1 MSIKDE
7 LAAELRDAMRSGDH
21 RRREVVRE
29 IETQVSRKRAEPGFA
44 GKVDDDLYLEIMG
57 GFAKKMDKA
66 ASEYDG
72 LGTRG
77 ADMAAKLRWE
87 VEYLARWLPT
97 KLSEEETRKIVRAA
111 IAELA
116 VDDPKMAGRVVG
128 HLMKSMGEDLD
139 GGLVNRV
146 VREEL
151 EAG

>member
-7 LAAELRDAMRSGDH
+7 LATELRDAMKAGDH

-29 IETQVSRKRAEPGFA
+29 IETQISRKRAEPGFE
-44 GKVDDDLYLEIMG
+44 GQVDDGLYLEIMS

-66 ASEYDG
+66 AGEYEA
-72 LGTRG
+72 LGERG

-87 VEYLARWLPT
+87 VSYLSRWLPS
-97 KLSEEETRKIVRAA
+97 KLSEDETRRAVRTA
-111 IAELA
+111 IADLG

-128 HLMKSMGEDLD
+128 HLMKTMGGDLD

-151 EAG
+151 DAG

>member
-29 IETQVSRKRAEPGFA
+29 IETLVARRRSEPGFQ
-44 GKVDDDLYLEIMG
+44 GSIDDDLYVGVMAA
-57 GFAKKMDKA
+57 FAKKMEKA
-66 ASEYDG
+66 AGEYEG
-72 LGTRG
+72 LGDRG

-87 VEYLARWLPT
+87 VEYLARWLPS
-97 KLSEEETRKIVRAA
+97 KLSEEETHDAVRSA
-111 IAELA
+111 IAELG

-128 HLMKSMGEDLD
+128 HLMKTMGGSLD
-139 GGLVNRV
+139 GGLVNRL
-146 VREEL
+146 VRSEL

>member
-1 MSIKDE
+1 MSIMDE
-7 LAAELRDAMRSGDH
+7 LAAELKDAIRSGDR

-29 IETQVSRKRAEPGFA
+29 IETLVSRKRSEPGFE
-44 GKVDDDLYLEIMG
+44 GEIDDVLYLEILS

-66 ASEYDG
+66 AGEYEG
-72 LGTRG
+72 LGERG
-77 ADMAAKLRWE
+77 AEMAAKLRWE
-87 VEYLARWLPT
+87 VDFVSRWLPT
-97 KLSEEETRKIVRAA
+97 KRSEDETRRIVRQA

-128 HLMKSMGEDLD
+128 HVMKAMGEDLD

-151 EAG
+151 EGG

>member
-7 LAAELRDAMRSGDH
+7 LITELRDSMRSGDR
-21 RRREVVRE
+21 RRREVIRE
-29 IETQVSRKRAEPGFA
+29 IETQVSRKRAEPGF
-44 GKVDDDLYLEIMG
+44 GGQIDDDLYRDVMG
-57 GFAKKMDKA
+57 SFAKKMDKA

-72 LGTRG
+72 LGERG

-87 VEYLARWLPT
+87 VDYLSRWLPA
-97 KLSEEETRKIVRAA
+97 KLSEEETRKVVRAA

-116 VDDPKMAGRVVG
+116 VDEPKMAGRVVG

-151 EAG
+151 ATG